1 MIPPLQQIGTQT
13 FQRNTTG
20 NSLLLQLKV
29 TLDHYRQRERCIFRL
44 MLKFSMIKR
53 GMLAYRLR
61 DDIDTNKKES
71 AYDKRKIS
79 FIISAFKSRFRM
91 TRKLFFLVIE
101 ETMAIAL
108 VIGVSDLAAK
118 FEAHTFVFLCSLK
131 AAGAVSA
138 CFL

>member
-13 FQRNTTG
+13 FHRNTTG
-20 NSLLLQLKV
+20 NSLLLQLRV
-29 TLDHYRQRERCIFRL
+29 QLDHYRQRERCIFRL

-61 DDIDTNKKES
+61 DRDTNKKES

-79 FIISAFKSRFRM
+79 FIISAFKSCFRM

>member
-13 FQRNTTG
+13 FHRNTTG
-20 NSLLLQLKV
+20 NSLLLQLRV
-29 TLDHYRQRERCIFRL
+29 QLDHYRQRERCIFRL
-44 MLKFSMIKR
+44 MLKFSIIKR

-61 DDIDTNKKES
+61 VRDTNKKES

-91 TRKLFFLVIE
+91 TRKLFFFVIE
-101 ETMAIAL
+101 EAMAIAL

-118 FEAHTFVFLCSLK
+118 FKAHTFVFLCSLK